1 MAERRRPPSER
12 ASEKASATDPTVDGG
27 SLPLAPTLDSG
38 PLITAPPRRPDH
50 DTDRDAREETPTSP
64 DAGGGGDDL
73 PLQEVSPSAY
83 HRGMEL
89 ARGGMGR
96 IVVARDR
103 RLRRWVAVKELLDR
117 EGLDARRF
125 EREALITARLQHPS
139 IVRVYE
145 AGHWPSG
152 EPFYV
157 MEMVRGQ
164 SLDHVL
170 AEKRGLDERL
180 TLLPNVVAACEA
192 LAYAHAQR
200 IIHRDLK
207 PGNILIGKFGE
218 TVVIDWG
225 LAKDLAAAP
234 ESDDSRP
241 APRRRAASSD
251 SEQLTI
257 AGAVMGTPSY
267 MPPEQARGDV
277 VDERADV
284 YALGAILYAVL
295 AGRPPYR
302 GRSSQEVLD
311 EVLTTAPPPV
321 AAHVQGVA
329 PELLTIVGRAMAREP
344 ADRYPTAGE
353 LAADLRRFLT
363 GQLVASHHYT
373 RAQRLRRFIRRH
385 RGVVSVSAAALL
397 ALSAT
402 GIVSF
407 QRVSRA
413 RDRLA
418 EALAVAEQARREAD
432 AERNR
437 AILRADEL
445 TLAQAR
451 AALDR
456 DPSMTVAWAKELAT
470 DSNAFSR
477 AIPLAEEAVRR
488 GVARVFAGHGDDID
502 HVAFSP
508 DGATVASGADDHTVR
523 LWSVASGAGRI
534 LVKHNAKVHAIA
546 FSPDGQW
553 LASGSVDKTLR
564 LTRVA
569 SGEGH
574 EVALLDGTVRAV
586 TFSPDG
592 KQLAAAA
599 GFSVR
604 VYDVGDR
611 GAALRYTVTH
621 GKVTREATF
630 SPDGKLLAT
639 AGEDGKVG
647 LFDAAS
653 GRGRLLGG
661 HQQIVRLVRFS
672 PDSTVLASAGEDGQV
687 RLWNPADGS
696 SRVLAGHTDAVKGVA
711 FSPDGAWLVSAGQD
725 HQVRLWSVARGAG
738 RLVGEHDAGVKAVL
752 FSPTGEAFATAGSD
766 RVIRLWDARTGKEAR
781 TLRGHDAAVKSLS
794 WSGDGKLLA
803 SSSDDDTV
811 RLWSLPAVPAPP
823 LDPSGARAWLDART
837 NLTVPKGSLPQV
849 ATPAR

>member
-1 MAERRRPPSER
+1 MGAMAERRAPPSDAR
-12 ASEKASATDPTVDGG
+12 GASTDAPTVDGP

-38 PLITAPPRRPDH
+38 PLITAPPRPADH
-50 DTDRDAREETPTSP
+50 DTDRDPRYETPTRP
-64 DAGGGGDDL
+64 DGSRDDL
-73 PLQEVSPSAY
+73 PLQEVSPSLY

-117 EGLDARRF
+117 AGLDERRF

-145 AGHWPSG
+145 AGRWPSG
-152 EPFYV
+152 EPFYA

-180 TLLPNVVAACEA
+180 SLLPNVLAACEA

-225 LAKDLAAAP
+225 LAKDLDAAVDDPASP
-234 ESDDSRP
+234 ASSSSDDVG
-241 APRRRAASSD
+241 
-251 SEQLTI
+251 LTV

-267 MPPEQARGDV
+267 MPPEQARGDR

-284 YALGAILYAVL
+284 YALGAILYCVL

-302 GRSSQEVLD
+302 GRSSEEVLD
-311 EVLTTAPPPV
+311 EVLTTPPPPV
-321 AAHVQGVA
+321 EQHEKGVA
-329 PELLTIVGRAMAREP
+329 PELLTIVRRAMAREP
-344 ADRYPTAGE
+344 VDRYPTAGE

-373 RAQRLRRFIRRH
+373 RWQRLRRAVRRH
-385 RGVVSVSAAALL
+385 RGVVAVSAAALL

-407 QRVSRA
+407 QRVSRT

-418 EALAVAEQARREAD
+418 DALRIAEAARAEAD
-432 AERNR
+432 AERAR

-456 DPSMTVAWAKELAT
+456 DPSMTVAWAKELAP
-470 DSNAFSR
+470 DSSAFAR

-488 GVARVFAGHGDDID
+488 GVARVFTGHGDDVD

-508 DGATVASGADDHTVR
+508 DGALVASGADDHTVR
-523 LWSVASGAGRI
+523 LWSVESGAGRI
-534 LVKHNAKVHAIA
+534 LVKHNAKVQAIA
-546 FSPDGQW
+546 FSPDGQR

-599 GFSVR
+599 GFAVR

-621 GKVTREATF
+621 GKVTREAAF

-661 HQQIVRLVRFS
+661 HQAIVRLVRFS

-711 FSPDGAWLVSAGQD
+711 FSPDGAWLISAGQD
-725 HQVRLWSVARGAG
+725 HQVRLWSVARGSG
-738 RLVGEHDAGVKAVL
+738 RLVGEHDAGVKAVA
-752 FSPTGEAFATAGSD
+752 FSPTGESFATGGSD

-781 TLRGHDAAVKSLS
+781 VLRGHDAAVKSIA
-794 WSGDGKLLA
+794 WSADGKLLA

-823 LDPSGARAWLDART
+823 LDARGARAWLDART

>member
-1 MAERRRPPSER
+1 MA
-12 ASEKASATDPTVDGG
+12 DPKDDDARG
-27 SLPLAPTLDSG
+27 LPLAPTVDSG
-38 PLITAPPRRPDH
+38 PLITAPPAAAAP
-50 DTDRDAREETPTSP
+50 APNPQETPTMADGSH
-64 DAGGGGDDL
+64 DDV
-73 PLQEVSPSAY
+73 PLQEVSPSLY

-117 EGLDARRF
+117 EGLDVRRF

-145 AGHWPSG
+145 AGRWPSG
-152 EPFYV
+152 EPFYA

-170 AEKRGLDERL
+170 AERRTLDERL
-180 TLLPNVVAACEA
+180 GLLSNVLAACDA
-192 LAYAHAQR
+192 LAYAHAQK

-234 ESDDSRP
+234 DSDDVR
-241 APRRRAASSD
+241 AAARRRAADSD
-251 SEQLTI
+251 SEQLTV

-267 MPPEQARGDV
+267 MPPEQARGEL

-284 YALGAILYAVL
+284 YALGAILYCVL

-311 EVLTTAPPPV
+311 EVLTTPPPPIETMV
-321 AAHVQGVA
+321 SGLA
-329 PELLTIVGRAMAREP
+329 PELITIVARAMAREP
-344 ADRYPTAGE
+344 RDRYPMAGE

-363 GQLVASHHYT
+363 GQLVASHRYS
-373 RAQRLRRFIRRH
+373 RWQRLRRYVRRH
-385 RGVVSVSAAALL
+385 RAVVAVSAAAAL
-397 ALSAT
+397 ALAT
-402 GIVSF
+402 TAVVSF

-413 RDRLA
+413 RDRAEDALKIA
-418 EALAVAEQARREAD
+418 EAARREAD
-432 AERNR
+432 AERAR

-445 TLAQAR
+445 TLAQAH
-451 AALDR
+451 AALER
-456 DPSMTVAWAKELAT
+456 DPSLTVAWAKELEPGT
-470 DSNAFSR
+470 NAFAR
-477 AIPLAEEAVRR
+477 AVPLAEEAVRR
-488 GVARVFAGHGDDID
+488 GVARIFSGHGDDVD

-508 DGATVASGADDHTVR
+508 DGTLIASGADDHTVR
-523 LWSVASGAGRI
+523 LWTVETGASRI
-534 LVKHNAKVHAIA
+534 LVKHNAKIHALA

-569 SGEGH
+569 SGESL

-586 TFSPDG
+586 AFSPDG

-599 GFSVR
+599 ALSVR

-611 GAALRYTVTH
+611 GATLRYTVTH
-621 GKVTREATF
+621 GKVARDVVF

-639 AGEDGKVG
+639 AGEDGKIG

-661 HQQIVRLVRFS
+661 HQAIARLVRFS
-672 PDSTVLASAGEDGQV
+672 PDGSALASGGEDGQV
-687 RLWNPADGS
+687 RLWSPADGS

-711 FSPDGAWLVSAGQD
+711 FSPDGAWLVSVGQD
-725 HQVRLWSVARGAG
+725 HQVRLWSVLRAVG

-752 FSPTGEAFATAGSD
+752 FSPTGESFASAGSD
-766 RVIRLWDARTGKEAR
+766 RVVRLWDARTGKELR
-781 TLRGHDAAVKSLS
+781 TLRGHDAAVKALA
-794 WSGDGKLLA
+794 WSPDGKHLA

-811 RLWSLPAVPAPP
+811 RLWPLVAAPPAPI
-823 LDPSGARAWLDART
+823 DPRAARAWLDART
-837 NLTVPKGSLPQV
+837 NLTVPKGSLPPV
-849 ATPAR
+849 ATTPK